1 MQNIHFFFLSAH
13 RTFTNLEYRV
23 DHKISLNTFQKDEI
37 LQITLSDYNRIK
49 LELNKYKLSGTA
61 PIYLEVK
68 PLTSKQTI
76 GQRKNHKK
84 LKMF

>member
-1 MQNIHFFFLSAH
+1 M
-13 RTFTNLEYRV
+13 
-23 DHKISLNTFQKDEI
+23 
-37 LQITLSDYNRIK
+37 LSDYNRIK
-49 LELNKYKLSGTA
+49 LELSKYKLSRRA

-76 GQRKNHKK
+76 GQRRNHKK